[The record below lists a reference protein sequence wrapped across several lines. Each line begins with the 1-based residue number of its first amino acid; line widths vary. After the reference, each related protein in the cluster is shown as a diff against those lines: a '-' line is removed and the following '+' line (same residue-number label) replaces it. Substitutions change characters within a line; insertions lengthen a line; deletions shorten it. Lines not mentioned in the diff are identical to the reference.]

1 MYFKTGDF
9 KIRNVTMTTTQ
20 KDGKINYFVHCPEG
34 SIPEN
39 FAFGETVGCYSDA
52 DVMSWEDKTTDY
64 LRVYVNGNTI
74 VCTHEPPPPEPTL
87 EELKQRKKHEIQ
99 GDIYTNQRKNYVI
112 KYSTTEV
119 VEHEDEFSSGT
130 ETQSQILN
138 AYIQILHGAD
148 SAMLKPE
155 NGKPKM
161 YSAEVITNLYNTIIQ
176 RTWKNSIEENY
187 LMDIIEKVENKD
199 DLNEIFY
206 GMTYP
211 VDIQEKI
218 DKENLSIS
226 LQLAKVKGVKE

>member
-1 MYFKTGDF
+1 M
-9 KIRNVTMTTTQ
+9 
-20 KDGKINYFVHCPEG
+20 
-34 SIPEN
+34 
-39 FAFGETVGCYSDA
+39 
-52 DVMSWEDKTTDY
+52 
-64 LRVYVNGNTI
+64 
-74 VCTHEPPPPEPTL
+74 
-87 EELKQRKKHEIQ
+87 
-99 GDIYTNQRKNYVI
+99 
-112 KYSTTEV
+112 
-119 VEHEDEFSSGT
+119 
-130 ETQSQILN
+130 N